1 MVEEDLKPLINGCR
15 KRDRQSQKMVYQKLY
30 GFSMKICL
38 RFAKKQGEAAEIVN
52 DGFLK
57 AFTNIDKY
65 DENWSFKTWLSRI
78 MHNAS
83 IDYYRANL
91 KWSQMEPLDQSDFFR
106 HEASVERKL
115 GYEDLLEKIRQLPPA
130 YRMVF
135 NLYAID
141 GYTHEEIAN
150 MIGIT
155 AGTSRSNLYKAR
167 QKLQQMLAQPQSIIA
182 LLLWTLWRKPIR
194 VSTYRSSFYS
204 NTKRS

>member
-38 RFAKKQGEAAEIVN
+38 RFAKKQVEAAEIVN
-52 DGFLK
+52 DGFFK

-91 KWSQMEPLDQSDFFR
+91 KWSQMETLDQSEFFR

-115 GYEDLLEKIRQLPPA
+115 GYEDLLETIRQLPPA

-150 MIGIT
+150 MTGIT

-167 QKLQQMLAQPQSIIA
+167 QKLQQMLARPQSIIA

-194 VSTYRSSFYS
+194 VSAYRSNFYS
-204 NTKRS
+204 NAK